1 METPWRWP
9 LRQQGNEKEEG
20 FPLVWEKGELSMVW
34 DTEISF
40 DGFQKRK
47 DDWQREHGCQLC
59 DLPIDAQFALDLIF
73 KTLVDDKE
81 NYAYLTTVPETREQI
96 NGIMLDLILKKYSRD
111 YRNYLKRMK
120 QTE

>member
-1 METPWRWP
+1 
-9 LRQQGNEKEEG
+9 
-20 FPLVWEKGELSMVW
+20 MVW

-59 DLPIDAQFALDLIF
+59 DPPVDAQFALDLIF